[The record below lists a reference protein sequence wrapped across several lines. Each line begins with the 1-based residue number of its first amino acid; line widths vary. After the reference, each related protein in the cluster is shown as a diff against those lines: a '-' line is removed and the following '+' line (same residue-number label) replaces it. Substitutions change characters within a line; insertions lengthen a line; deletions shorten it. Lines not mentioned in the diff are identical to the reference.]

1 MSQEFVWSIL
11 SVVAPLV
18 IASLV
23 AYVLLNRQDGHSH
36 RKH

>member
-1 MSQEFVWSIL
+1 MSEQFLWPIL

-18 IASLV
+18 IASV
-23 AYVLLNRQDGHSH
+23 IAYVLLNRPDGHH

>member
-1 MSQEFVWSIL
+1 MSEQFLWPIL

-23 AYVLLNRQDGHSH
+23 AYVLLNGQDDHSH

>member
-1 MSQEFVWSIL
+1 MSEQILWSIL

-18 IASLV
+18 VASIV